1 MGAEL
6 VGVVTTLTI
15 VVGLMGSAVYVITQA
30 RSQERSL
37 RFSLVG
43 FLVIY
48 VYVAAFAGML
58 VMAVGG
64 SQAVNAGL
72 SKIIS
77 AEFSY
82 GRDLIREPSPV
93 KPEGL
98 GPQNAERQAGKPQDL
113 DDARGRQSRIDR
125 ENRRLDIEFRVGL
138 WQGLALA
145 VTGAVIY
152 GFHLGA
158 RLLLGSVG
166 RMRELRVGYLCVM
179 LAVFGLVSILSIP
192 AAVAETMEHLVHITS
207 SHNPS
212 DYVPAAGP
220 VVANVIVFTPIWLVV
235 LVLLMRQVR
244 RSA

>member
-1 MGAEL
+1 MGTEL
-6 VGVVTTLTI
+6 IGVVTTLII
-15 VVGLMGSAVYVITQA
+15 VIGLLGSAGYLISQA
-30 RSQERSL
+30 RSQRSL

-43 FLVIY
+43 FLVVY

-58 VMAVGG
+58 VTAVGG

-72 SKIIS
+72 SKIVS

-82 GRDLIREPSPV
+82 GRDLNRYPSV
-93 KPEGL
+93 AESEAL
-98 GPQNAERQAGKPQDL
+98 GSQNADGQAEKSQDR
-113 DDARGRQSRIDR
+113 DDARGLQSRIDR
-125 ENRRLDIEFRVGL
+125 ENQRLDIDFRVGL

-145 VTGAVIY
+145 ITGAVIY

-158 RLLLGSVG
+158 RLFLGSVG
-166 RMRELRVGYLCVM
+166 KMRELRVGYLCVM

-192 AAVAETMEHLVHITS
+192 AAVAEIMEHLVHVTS
-207 SHNPS
+207 MHNPD

-235 LVLLMRQVR
+235 LVLLVRQVR
-244 RSA
+244 RTD